1 MKLIEAM
8 KKLKDLN
15 VKAEDLRKKVVLN
28 CADLSMETPL
38 YGADQ
43 KATVDGWI
51 QAHTDIIQEILKL
64 RVQIQRTNLTT
75 LVTII
80 VGGKHVTKSIAEWI
94 HRRRDLAKLDMD
106 MWSKLGDRGLKE
118 QNIQTAPGGAVTEI
132 RIRRYFDP
140 AQRDAKIELYRSEPS
155 IVDATLEVTNAVTDL
170 ISEYKEIADTRR

>member
-15 VKAEDLRKKVVLN
+15 VKAEDLRKKVSLN
-28 CADLSMETPL
+28 CADLSLETPL

-51 QAHTDIIQEILKL
+51 QAHTDLMQEILKL
-64 RVQIQRTNLTT
+64 RVQIQRTNLATD
-75 LVTII
+75 VTIALN
-80 VGGKHVTKSIAEWI
+80 GQRVTKSIAEWI

-118 QNIQTAPGGAVTEI
+118 QNVQTSPGGPVTEI
-132 RIRRYFDP
+132 RVRRYYDP
-140 AQRDAKIELYRSEPS
+140 SVRDAKLELYRSEPS

-170 ISEYKEIADTRR
+170 LE

>member
-15 VKAEDLRKKVVLN
+15 IKAEDLRKKVALN
-28 CADLSMETPL
+28 CADLTIETPL

-51 QAHTDIIQEILKL
+51 QAHTDLIQEILKL
-64 RVQIQRTNLTT
+64 RVQIQRTNLATA
-75 LVTII
+75 VTINI
-80 VGGKHVTKSIAEWI
+80 GGKQITKSIAEWI

-106 MWSKLGDRGLKE
+106 MWSKLGDRNLKE
-118 QNIQTAPGGAVTEI
+118 QNMQTASGGPVTEI
-132 RIRRYFDP
+132 RIRRYYDP

-155 IVDATLEVTNAVTDL
+155 TIDATLEVSNAVTDL
-170 ISEYKEIADTRR
+170 LE